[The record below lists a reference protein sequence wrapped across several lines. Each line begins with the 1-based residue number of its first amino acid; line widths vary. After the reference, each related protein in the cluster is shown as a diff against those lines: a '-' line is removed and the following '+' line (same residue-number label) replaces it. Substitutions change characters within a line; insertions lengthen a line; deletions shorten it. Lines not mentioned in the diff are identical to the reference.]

1 MESGIALTFG
11 LFIAEIALFVVTLWI
26 LLVQPSTS
34 STLKPRWKLSSFLLA
49 MMTLCAL
56 TSLVFPVL
64 LIRSTTTD
72 ESSFAWPYFVV
83 FGGAPLM
90 PIVIWTL
97 LRRAKRKE
105 N

>member
-11 LFIAEIALFVVTLWI
+11 SFIAEIVLFIVALWI

-34 STLKPRWKLSSFLLA
+34 STLKPRWKLGVFLLA
-49 MMTLCAL
+49 TMTLCAL
-56 TSLVFPVL
+56 ASLVFPAL
-64 LIRSTTTD
+64 LIRSAMTG

-90 PIVIWTL
+90 LVVIWTL
-97 LRRAKRKE
+97 LRREKRKE